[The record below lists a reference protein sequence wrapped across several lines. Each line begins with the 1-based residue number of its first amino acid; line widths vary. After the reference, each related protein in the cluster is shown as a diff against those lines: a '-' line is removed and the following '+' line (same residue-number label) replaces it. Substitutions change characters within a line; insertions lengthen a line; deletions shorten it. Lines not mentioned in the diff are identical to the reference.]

1 MDYLSA
7 KETRVE
13 KAWNKKGLVGL
24 RSELLQKVG
33 QRVFHNWDDDEF
45 VKRIAVSVYG
55 MLPAREWKH
64 ADTYVVETCGLGG
77 VDMLDGGWG
86 ELLMQVRLMEE
97 TIREDV
103 GDE

>member
-1 MDYLSA
+1 MSYLTA

-24 RSELLQKVG
+24 RSELLQKVEDKT
-33 QRVFHNWDDDEF
+33 FFKMEDKAF
-45 VKRIAVSVYG
+45 VMAVCVCVYG
-55 MLPAREWKH
+55 MLPVREWKH
-64 ADTYVVETCGLGG
+64 ADTYITETCGLAKLDMHE
-77 VDMLDGGWG
+77 VDWSSLF
-86 ELLMQVRLMEE
+86 MQVRLNEE